1 MQMSNHCSQIMMLR
15 SKLKT
20 KLDPMRYEHSL
31 SVSFTCM
38 NLAMR
43 YGYDIDKAELAG
55 LMHDCGKR
63 FTDEII
69 LKKCISH
76 KILVTDA
83 EQKALPVLHAKYGAW
98 LAENK
103 YGIEDPE
110 IISAIACH
118 TTGKADMTV
127 LEKIVYIADYI
138 EPGRYKAKNL
148 PEVRH
153 LAFQNL
159 DETMYQILHDTIL
172 YLNGSTNTMDPSTI
186 QAFEYYQ
193 KLHNERKGANT

>member
-118 TTGKADMTV
+118 TTGKADMSV
-127 LEKIVYIADYI
+127 LDKIVYIADYI
-138 EPGRYKAKNL
+138 EPRRYKADNL
-148 PEVRH
+148 PQMRK
-153 LAFQNL
+153 LAYEDL
-159 DETMYQILHDTIL
+159 DKTMYEILKSTL
-172 YLNGSTNTMDPSTI
+172 EYL
-186 QAFEYYQ
+186 A
-193 KLHNERKGANT
+193 KKGAAADPMTATAYEYFRQLVTAEK